1 MCNLYANTT
10 AQDEMRRLFEVA
22 PANDR
27 LGNAAPQ
34 PAIFPKDTAPVVR
47 RREDGTRE
55 LCAMQWG
62 FLLPQVSKRTGQPI
76 LPKPVT
82 NARDDKLRASRFWR
96 ESFETR
102 RCLVPASA
110 FCEPKGRKPAVHHWF
125 GLTADDGEARP
136 PFAFAGLWRRWRGE
150 IRGEAVDLALYAIVT
165 TRPNPLVARVHPDR
179 MPVILEAKDHAA
191 WLDGTP
197 GAAAGLLGPFPE
209 SRMRLVRQGAGLT
222 ADRD

>member
-10 AQDEMRRLFEVA
+10 AQDEMRRLFEVT
-22 PANDR
+22 PGNDR
-27 LGNAAPQ
+27 LGNASAQ
-34 PAIFPKDTAPVVR
+34 PAIFPRDSAPVVR
-47 RREDGTRE
+47 RQDEGVRE

-62 FLLPQVSKRTGQPI
+62 FLLPQTSKRTGRPI

-82 NARDDKLRASRFWR
+82 NARDDKLRTSPFWR
-96 ESFETR
+96 ASFESR

-110 FCEPKGRKPAVHHWF
+110 FCEPKGRKPAVYHWF
-125 GLTADDGEARP
+125 GLAAEEEGARP

-150 IRGEAVDLALYAIVT
+150 IKGEPVDLEVYAIVT

-179 MPVILEAKDHAA
+179 MPVILDPADFAA
-191 WLDGTP
+191 WLDGP
-197 GAAAGLLGPFPE
+197 VDAAADLLGPFPE
-209 SRMRLVRQGAGLT
+209 DRMRIVRRGEGLT